1 LIFKLAKSIIKYV
14 SFLLILGGIV
24 LPQVTDEILEVETLL
39 STNGVPPGEK
49 FEAAIVINLKEN
61 WHINSANPLD
71 EYLIPTEVQFE
82 ENENI
87 KVDNIIYPEHVLKN
101 LPFSDKPLALYESEV
116 IVLLEGNLSKNAQDS
131 VILRGNLKY
140 QGCNNETCLPPQ
152 TMGFSIL
159 IPVIDES
166 TPLQFINSEYFND
179 ILPLEEY
186 SQSSVFDV
194 KGSISQKG
202 LLLTF
207 LLIFIGGL
215 GLNLTPCVYPLI
227 PITVSYFG
235 GQAIGKEGK
244 KIVMAILYVLGIA
257 VINST
262 LGTIA
267 SLSGSMLGN
276 LMANPVVLIVIAG
289 ILITLSLSMFG
300 LYEFRLP
307 SSLTQKAGGSQ
318 TGYFGSFGM
327 GLTMGIVA
335 APCIGPFVLGLLTYV
350 ASIGDPFLGFSMFF
364 TLSIGLGIP
373 FIFLAF
379 FSSKIDQLPR
389 AGDWMV
395 GVRIIFGLLLLGMA
409 LYFLNP
415 VIPDSVFQIVMPLFI
430 IGSGIYLI
438 LFNKAGQ
445 NTKAFVFIK
454 SLISIVL
461 IMVGTWFL
469 KPEASHMEE
478 MKWVYYS
485 EELYN
490 QVLNGDKPIIMD
502 FYADWCIPCREM
514 DNITF
519 SDPDIVE
526 ISKNYT
532 LFKVDITSNTSDEV
546 NKLKEKFDVRGVP
559 TIIFIDSDGKERRD
573 LRCIGFVKPE
583 EFKKKMERML

>member
-1 LIFKLAKSIIKYV
+1 MIFKIVKGVIKYI
-14 SFLLILGGIV
+14 SLFLILGSIV
-24 LPQVTDEILEVETLL
+24 LAQVADEILEVETLL
-39 STNGVPPGEK
+39 STNGVHPGEK
-49 FEAAIVINLKEN
+49 FEAAIVIDLKEN
-61 WHINSANPLD
+61 WHINSNKPLD
-71 EYLIPTEVQFE
+71 EYLLPTEIQFE
-82 ENENI
+82 DNENA
-87 KVDNIIYPEHVLKN
+87 KVENIIYPEHVLKN
-101 LPFSDKPLALYESEV
+101 LPFSDKLLALYENEV
-116 IVLLEGNLSKNAQDS
+116 VILLEGNLSENARDS
-131 VILRGNLKY
+131 VTLRGNLKY
-140 QGCNNETCLPPQ
+140 QGCNDETCLPPQ
-152 TMGFSIL
+152 EKRLSIL

-166 TPLQFINSEYFND
+166 LPLQFVNSEYFSD
-179 ILPLEEY
+179 IPPSEEY
-186 SQSSVFDV
+186 SQSTVFDV

-235 GQAIGKEGK
+235 GQTIGKEGR

-257 VINST
+257 VINSV

-267 SLSGSMLGN
+267 ALSGSMLGN
-276 LMANPVVLIVIAG
+276 LMANPVVLIIIAG
-289 ILITLSLSMFG
+289 VLVTLSLSMFG

-307 SSLTQKAGGSQ
+307 SSVTQKAGGSQ
-318 TGYFGSFGM
+318 TGYLGSFVM

-395 GVRIIFGLLLLGMA
+395 GVRVIFGLLLLGMA

-415 VIPDSVFQIVMPLFI
+415 LIPNSIFQIVMPLFL

-438 LFNKAGQ
+438 LFNKAGR

-454 SLISIVL
+454 SLISIIL

-469 KPEASHMEE
+469 KPEASPMEKME
-478 MKWVYYS
+478 WSNYS

-490 QVLNGDKPIIMD
+490 QALKGDKPIIID

-514 DNITF
+514 ENITF
-519 SDPDIVE
+519 SDPDVVRL
-526 ISKNYT
+526 SKNYT
-532 LFKVDITSNTSDEV
+532 LFKVDITSSTSDKV
-546 NKLKEKFDVRGVP
+546 NKLKEEFDVRGVP
-559 TIIFIDSDGKERRD
+559 TTIFIDKDGKERTD
-573 LRCIGFVKPE
+573 LRCVGFVKPE
-583 EFKKKMERML
+583 KFKEKMEEIL